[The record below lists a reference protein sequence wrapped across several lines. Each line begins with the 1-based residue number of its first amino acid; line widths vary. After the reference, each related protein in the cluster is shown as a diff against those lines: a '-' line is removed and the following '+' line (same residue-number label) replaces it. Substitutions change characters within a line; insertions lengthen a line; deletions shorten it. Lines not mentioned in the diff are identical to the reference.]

1 MTFKF
6 LNRRS
11 DIGIDDRDLGQDMVL
26 KVPWGTDEEDE
37 YPVPMNEDE
46 RGLTAMEKDQANN
59 RGYVIC
65 TQCIADGTVVQQ
77 MRPLM
82 DWANHEWY
90 NEARK
95 AASLEKAATKKKKK
109 KNSKARSGSRTKK

>member
-26 KVPWGTDEEDE
+26 KVPWCADEGDE

-46 RGLTAMEKDQANN
+46 RAGAHSHGE
-59 RGYVIC
+59 GP
-65 TQCIADGTVVQQ
+65 GQQ
-77 MRPLM
+77 
-82 DWANHEWY
+82 
-90 NEARK
+90 
-95 AASLEKAATKKKKK
+95 
-109 KNSKARSGSRTKK
+109 

>member
-26 KVPWGTDEEDE
+26 KVPWCADEGDE

-65 TQCIADGTVVQQ
+65 TQCIADGAVVQQ

-90 NEARK
+90 NEAQK
-95 AASLEKAATKKKKK
+95 AATLEKAATKKKKHPNK
-109 KNSKARSGSRTKK
+109 KARARTATKK

>member
-11 DIGIDDRDLGQDMVL
+11 DIGIDDRDIGQDMVL
-26 KVPWGTDEEDE
+26 KVPWGDNEEDE
-37 YPVPMNEDE
+37 YPMPMDENE
-46 RGLTAMEKDQANN
+46 RGLMAMEKDQGNC

-65 TQCIADGTVVQQ
+65 TQCITDGAMVQQ

-95 AASLEKAATKKKKK
+95 AASLEKAATKKKK
-109 KNSKARSGSRTKK
+109 NSKARSGSRTKK

>member
-1 MTFKF
+1 
-6 LNRRS
+6 
-11 DIGIDDRDLGQDMVL
+11 MVL
-26 KVPWGTDEEDE
+26 KVPWGENEEDE
-37 YPVPMNEDE
+37 YPVAMNEDE
-46 RGLTAMEKDQANN
+46 RGLMAMEKDQVNC

-65 TQCIADGTVVQQ
+65 TQSTTDDGAVVQQ

>member
-37 YPVPMNEDE
+37 YPVPMNEEE

-65 TQCIADGTVVQQ
+65 TQCIVDGTVVQQ

-95 AASLEKAATKKKKK
+95 AASLEKAATKKKK
-109 KNSKARSGSRTKK
+109 NSKARSGSRTKK

>member
-1 MTFKF
+1 M
-6 LNRRS
+6 
-11 DIGIDDRDLGQDMVL
+11 
-26 KVPWGTDEEDE
+26 
-37 YPVPMNEDE
+37 
-46 RGLTAMEKDQANN
+46 
-59 RGYVIC
+59 IC
-65 TQCIADGTVVQQ
+65 TQCITDSAVVQQ

-95 AASLEKAATKKKKK
+95 AASLEKAATKKNKK